1 MRILPA
7 YQHPYDTEILHEI
20 MNRLSC
26 GELLARALVRRGVTK
41 PEEAEKYV
49 HPETCTP
56 ADYSELP
63 DLEKA
68 CTRIRQAVAVHERIC
83 VYGDYDA
90 DGICSTVILVRTLMR
105 LGADVIW
112 KLPSRHGEGYGLHEQ
127 AVQSILELG
136 AKLIVTV
143 DNGITALKEIALA
156 KSLGMDVIVTDHHTS
171 GETIPDCCAVV
182 CASRP
187 DASGLHRDLC
197 GAGVALQI
205 SRSLLAGVKDW
216 DLYALAAVATIADS
230 VPLSQENRMII
241 AKGLPHISRNEAF
254 REILS
259 HAGWKGQ
266 ELTEQQVAFLICPR
280 LNASGRVSDAS
291 IAVTMLLS
299 DDSSSIREIADKIE
313 TCNTLRRQLES
324 DILTSA
330 SARIRPGGKCVIL
343 SDPEWNPGVTGIVA
357 ARLSERMHCP
367 VILFSEKDGL
377 MTGSGRSPEGIDLYQ
392 CIKACSNVC
401 ERFGG
406 HTGAA
411 GVMIR
416 AETYACFK
424 ALFEKTLEEFDE
436 SCFEP
441 CYHYEESLTI
451 EQLNTKVAQEYRM
464 LAPFGMDN
472 PEPVCLIKGVSALSP
487 VRMGRDGS
495 HLSFYAKQDE
505 IQQIRVV
512 AFGQGDYIEKMR
524 RASKYDLLVKLNL
537 NSFRGQK
544 NLELICVGIQESEP
558 EICAN

>member
-7 YQHPYDTEILHEI
+7 YQNSYNTEILHGI

-26 GELLARALVRRGVTK
+26 GELLARALIRRGVTK
-41 PEEAEKYV
+41 PDEAVEYV

-63 DLEKA
+63 DIEKA
-68 CTRIRQAVAVHERIC
+68 CARIRKAVSDHERIC

-112 KLPSRHGEGYGLHEQ
+112 KLPSRQGDGYGLHEQ
-127 AVQSILELG
+127 AVYDILQQG

-143 DNGITALKEIALA
+143 DNGITALKEVALA
-156 KSLGMDVIVTDHHTS
+156 KKLGMDVIVTDHHTA

-182 CASRP
+182 CASRA
-187 DASGLHRDLC
+187 DASGNHRDLC

-205 SRSLLAGVKDW
+205 SRFLLAGVKDW

-230 VPLSQENRMII
+230 VPLCQENRMII
-241 AKGLPHISRNEAF
+241 AKGLPHISKNEAF

-259 HAGWKGQ
+259 RAGWKGQ

-299 DDSSSIREIADKIE
+299 DDLSCIREIADKIE
-313 TCNTLRRQLES
+313 ACNTLRRQLES
-324 DILTSA
+324 EILSSA
-330 SARIRPGGKCVIL
+330 SARIRPGGRSIIL

-367 VILFSEKDGL
+367 VILFSEKDGR
-377 MTGSGRSPEGIDLYQ
+377 MTGSGRSPGGIDLYQ
-392 CIKACSNVC
+392 CIKACSDVC

-416 AETYACFK
+416 TENYACFQN
-424 ALFEKTLEEFDE
+424 LFEKTLTGFDE

-441 CYHYEESLTI
+441 CCYYEESLAI
-451 EQLNTKVAQEYRM
+451 EQVNIKVAQEYRM

-472 PEPVCLIKGVSALSP
+472 PEPVCLIKGVSVLSP

-495 HLSFYAKQDE
+495 HLAFYAKQDGG
-505 IQQIRVV
+505 QIRVV
-512 AFGQGDYIEKMR
+512 AFGQGDYIENIRMN
-524 RASKYDLLVKLNL
+524 SSYDLLVKLNL
-537 NSFRGQK
+537 NSYRGQK
-544 NLELICVGIQESEP
+544 NLELICVGILESGSEMV
-558 EICAN
+558 C